1 MENNILEKAYAVAH
15 LEEHLPHFLAQ
26 FKARLQP
33 NATTKV
39 IDWKNPDT
47 ELAFWKNYLK
57 DGDINQLFPELFK
70 RTTHIQH
77 PKYVGHQVA
86 SPAPITS
93 LTAMAGA
100 LMNNGMAVYE
110 MGMSPSAIERIV
122 TDIICETIGY
132 TTEAGGF
139 LTSGGTLANLTA
151 LLAARRTKV
160 KEDIWND
167 GYTKPLGILVCEE
180 AHYCIDRAARIM
192 GLGSKGIIKIPAKAN
207 YAMDTTALAAAHQKA
222 TAAGIHVFAIVGS
235 APSTATGAYDN
246 LAEIA
251 QFAQEKDLWFHV
263 DGAHGGAAIFSKK
276 YKHLLNGAAQA
287 DSMVID
293 GHKML
298 MMPVITTALVFK
310 NKWHAQQTFSQQAD
324 YLLDDSQEDQ
334 WFQSGKKTLEC
345 TKTMMSLHWFILI
358 KFYGLELFDA
368 FVTRQYNLAK
378 EFAELLINTPNFELA
393 VAPQSN
399 IVCFRYVVKGMSAQ
413 ELNELNVQLRQHT
426 LEDGEFYMV
435 QTKLRGTQ
443 YLRTSL
449 MNPFTTL
456 EHLKD
461 LLQKISLLAK
471 KLPR

>member
-1 MENNILEKAYAVAH
+1 MENNILEQAYSVSH
-15 LEEHLPHFLAQ
+15 FEEFLPQFLAE
-26 FKARLQP
+26 FKARIKP
-33 NATTKV
+33 EATSKV
-39 IDWKNPDT
+39 IDWKNPET
-47 ELAFWKNYLK
+47 ELDFWKNYLK
-57 DGDINQLFPELFK
+57 EGHPNQLFPELFK

-86 SPAPITS
+86 SPTPITS

-192 GLGSKGIIKIPAKAN
+192 GLGSKGIIKIAAKAN
-207 YAMDTTALAAAHQKA
+207 YSMDTDQLAGAYQEALD
-222 TAAGIHVFAIVGS
+222 AGIQVFAIVGS
-235 APSTATGAYDN
+235 APSTATGAYDD
-246 LAEIA
+246 LAAIA
-251 QFAQEKDLWFHV
+251 QFAKEKDLWFHV

-276 YKHLLNGAAQA
+276 YKHLLDGAAEA
-287 DSMVID
+287 DSMIID

-334 WFQSGKKTLEC
+334 WYQSGKKTFEC

-378 EFAELLINTPNFELA
+378 DFAAVIQNTPNFELA

-399 IVCFRYVVKGMSAQ
+399 IVCFRYVKEGMSAAA
-413 ELNELNVQLRQHT
+413 LNQLNAAIRQQT
-426 LEDGEFYMV
+426 LEEGEYYMV
-435 QTKLRGTQ
+435 QTKLRGTH

-461 LLQKISLLAK
+461 LLQKISDLALK
-471 KLPR
+471 NC